1 MLKNLK
7 IRTGLLAVLT
17 LFVVALAGATS
28 MGWLFA
34 KAADEAVDDLNRV
47 STEQTRPLYETQ
59 VLLLRT
65 RITLVAAYLDVQA
78 GRGAQ
83 AQASVDQAAKFLND
97 ARQRYGVYQRV
108 PKLSEAGRKLAGD
121 LDGTFNAYVR
131 SIDSLGEALQKQSAE
146 QYVTAVADAR
156 AADAR
161 FEERVTAFLN
171 HTEQRA
177 VEINT
182 ASDRRYDQ
190 AEISTIIMLAL
201 ALILAIGCWRFISR
215 QVLSPLKDAAVHF
228 DRIAS
233 GDLTQRV
240 AVGAD
245 NEIGVL
251 FAALKRMQDSLT
263 RTVAEVRRSVN
274 EINTGAAEISSG
286 NTNLSSR
293 TEEQAA
299 SLEETAASMEELATA
314 VKQNTEHAHQ
324 ANALAAE
331 SRGVAMR
338 GGDAVHQVVETMA
351 RISDSSRRI
360 AEIVSVIDGIAF
372 QTNILA
378 LNAAVEAAR
387 AGEQGKGFAVV
398 AGEVRSLAQRSAQAA
413 REVKDLIEQ
422 STSNVAS
429 GAEQV
434 RQAGETMQE
443 IVSSVQR
450 VTQIMAEITE
460 ASTEQSIGIDQ
471 INRAVTQMDDVTQQN
486 AALVEEAAAA
496 ASSLEDQAKR
506 LAATAA
512 FFKVPAETIID
523 VTAEPAP
530 VALRAAYAG

>member
-83 AQASVDQAAKFLND
+83 AQASVDQATKFLND

-422 STSNVAS
+422 STSNVDS

>member
-1 MLKNLK
+1 MFKNLK
-7 IRTGLLAVLT
+7 IRTGLLVVLT
-17 LFVVALAGATS
+17 LFVLALAGATS

-47 STEQTRPLYETQ
+47 ATEQTRPLYETQ

-78 GRGAQ
+78 RRGAQ
-83 AQASVDQAAKFLND
+83 AQASVELAAKSLSD
-97 ARQRYGVYQRV
+97 ARQRYATFQRV
-108 PKLSEAGRKLAGD
+108 PKVTDAARKLTAD
-121 LDGTFNAYVR
+121 LDGIFNAYVR
-131 SIDSLGEALQKQSAE
+131 SIDALGEALQKQSAE
-146 QYVTAVADAR
+146 NYVIAVTDAR

-161 FEERVTAFLN
+161 FEERVIAFLA
-171 HTEQRA
+171 HTERRA
-177 VEINT
+177 AQIND
-182 ASDRRYDQ
+182 ASDQRYNL
-190 AEISTIIMLAL
+190 AELATVIMLAL
-201 ALILAIGCWRFISR
+201 AVVLAAGCWRFISR
-215 QVLSPLKDAAVHF
+215 QVLSPLKDAAQHF

-240 AVGAD
+240 AVSAD

-251 FAALKRMQDSLT
+251 FTALKRMQDSLT

-331 SRGVAMR
+331 SRGVALR
-338 GGDAVHQVVETMA
+338 GGQAVDQVVETMA

-422 STSNVAS
+422 STNNVDS
-429 GAEQV
+429 GAAQV

-443 IVSSVQR
+443 IVTSVQR

-486 AALVEEAAAA
+486 AALVEQAAAA

-523 VTAEPAP
+523 MTAQPAP
-530 VALRAAYAG
+530 VALRPAYAG

>member
-83 AQASVDQAAKFLND
+83 AQASVDQAAKFLNE

-131 SIDSLGEALQKQSAE
+131 SIDALGEALQKQSAE

-190 AEISTIIMLAL
+190 AEISTIVMLAL

-422 STSNVAS
+422 STSNVDS

>member
-83 AQASVDQAAKFLND
+83 AQASVDQATKFLND

-422 STSNVAS
+422 STSNVDS

-523 VTAEPAP
+523 VTAESAP

>member
-97 ARQRYGVYQRV
+97 ARQRYSVYQRV

-338 GGDAVHQVVETMA
+338 GGEAVHQVVETMA

-422 STSNVAS
+422 STSNVDS

>member
-523 VTAEPAP
+523 VTAEAAP

>member
-7 IRTGLLAVLT
+7 IRTGLLAVMAI
-17 LFVVALAGATS
+17 FVLALATATS
-28 MGWLFA
+28 MGWLYA
-34 KAADEAVDDLNRV
+34 RDADVAVDDLNSV
-47 STEQTRPLYETQ
+47 ATEQTRPLYETQ
-59 VLLLRT
+59 TLLLRS
-65 RITLVAAYLDVQA
+65 RLILVAAYLDIVS
-78 GRGAQ
+78 GKGSQ
-83 AQASVDQAAKFLND
+83 AQASVDQANQALQE
-97 ARQRYGVYQRV
+97 ARKRFAVYQRV
-108 PKLSEAGRKLAGD
+108 PKNTEAGLKLSGE
-121 LDGTFNAYVR
+121 LDSVFTAYVR
-131 SIDSLGEALQKQSAE
+131 SIEALEAALQKQSAE
-146 QYVTAVADAR
+146 GYAAAVVDTR
-156 AADAR
+156 SADAR
-161 FEERVTAFLN
+161 FAERVTGFLE
-171 HTEQRA
+171 HTERRSA
-177 VEINT
+177 AINA
-182 ASDRRYDQ
+182 ASDQRYER
-190 AEISTIIMLAL
+190 AELSTIIMLAL
-201 ALILAIGCWRFISR
+201 AAALTLGCWRFISR
-215 QVLSPLKDAAVHF
+215 QVLQPLKDAATHF

-240 AVGAD
+240 AVNST

-251 FAALKRMQDSLT
+251 FTALKRMQESLT
-263 RTVAEVRRSVN
+263 RTVGEVRRSVT

-286 NTNLSSR
+286 NTNLSAR

-324 ANALAAE
+324 ANGLAAE
-331 SRGVAMR
+331 SRGVALR
-338 GGDAVHQVVETMA
+338 GGQAVGQVVETMA
-351 RISDSSRRI
+351 RISESSRRI
-360 AEIVSVIDGIAF
+360 SEIVSVIDGIAF

-398 AGEVRSLAQRSAQAA
+398 AGEVRTLAQRSAQAA

-422 STSNVAS
+422 SSSNVDS

-434 RQAGETMQE
+434 RAAGDTMQE
-443 IVSSVQR
+443 IVDSVQR

-496 ASSLEDQAKR
+496 AFSLEDQAKR

-512 FFKVPAETIID
+512 FFKLPAETVID
-523 VTAEPAP
+523 VTPQAIAAPLRPAY
-530 VALRAAYAG
+530 VA

>member
-7 IRTGLLAVLT
+7 IRTGLLAVMAI
-17 LFVVALAGATS
+17 FVLALATATS
-28 MGWLFA
+28 MGWLYA
-34 KAADEAVDDLNRV
+34 RDADVAVDDLNSV
-47 STEQTRPLYETQ
+47 ATEQTRPLYETQ
-59 VLLLRT
+59 TLLLRS
-65 RITLVAAYLDVQA
+65 RLILVAAYLDIVS
-78 GRGAQ
+78 GKGSQ
-83 AQASVDQAAKFLND
+83 AQASVDQANQALQE
-97 ARQRYGVYQRV
+97 ARKRFAVYQRV
-108 PKLSEAGRKLAGD
+108 PKNTEAGLKLSGE
-121 LDGTFNAYVR
+121 LDNVFTAYVR
-131 SIDSLGEALQKQSAE
+131 SIEALEAALQKQSAE
-146 QYVTAVADAR
+146 GYAAAVVDTR
-156 AADAR
+156 SADAR
-161 FEERVTAFLN
+161 FAERVTGFLE
-171 HTEQRA
+171 HTERRSA
-177 VEINT
+177 AINA
-182 ASDRRYDQ
+182 ASDQRYER
-190 AEISTIIMLAL
+190 AELSTIIMLAL
-201 ALILAIGCWRFISR
+201 AAALALGCWRFISR
-215 QVLSPLKDAAVHF
+215 QVLQPLKDAATHF

-240 AVGAD
+240 AVNST

-251 FAALKRMQDSLT
+251 FTALKRMQESLT
-263 RTVAEVRRSVN
+263 RTVGEVRRSVT

-286 NTNLSSR
+286 NTNLSAR

-324 ANALAAE
+324 ANSLAAE
-331 SRGVAMR
+331 SRGVALR
-338 GGDAVHQVVETMA
+338 GGQAVGQVVETMA
-351 RISDSSRRI
+351 RISESSRRI
-360 AEIVSVIDGIAF
+360 SEIVSVIDGIAF

-398 AGEVRSLAQRSAQAA
+398 AGEVRTLAQRSAQAA

-422 STSNVAS
+422 SSSNVDS

-434 RQAGETMQE
+434 RAAGDTMQE
-443 IVSSVQR
+443 IVDSVQR

-512 FFKVPAETIID
+512 FFKLPAETVID
-523 VTAEPAP
+523 VTPQAIAAPLRPAY
-530 VALRAAYAG
+530 VA

>member
-17 LFVVALAGATS
+17 LFVLALAGATG

-34 KAADEAVDDLNRV
+34 KAADDAVDDLNRV

-78 GRGAQ
+78 GRATQ
-83 AQASVDQAAKFLND
+83 AQTSVDQAAKFLTD
-97 ARQRYGVYQRV
+97 ARQRYAIYQQV
-108 PKLSEAGRKLAGD
+108 PKVTEAAKKLTAD
-121 LDGTFNAYVR
+121 MDGVFAAYVR
-131 SIDSLGEALQKQSAE
+131 SIDALGEALKQQSAE
-146 QYVTAVADAR
+146 GYVTAVANAR

-161 FEERVTAFLN
+161 FEERVVAFLN
-171 HTEQRA
+171 HTERRA
-177 VEINT
+177 ADINT
-182 ASDRRYDQ
+182 ASDLRYVQ
-190 AEISTIIMLAL
+190 AEISAIVMLVL

-215 QVLSPLKDAAVHF
+215 QVLTPLKDAAVHF

-338 GGDAVHQVVETMA
+338 GGQAVEQVVETMS
-351 RISDSSRRI
+351 RISGSSRRI

-422 STSNVAS
+422 STTNVDS

-486 AALVEEAAAA
+486 AALVEQAAAA

-523 VTAEPAP
+523 VTAQPAP
-530 VALRAAYAG
+530 VILRPAYAS

>member
-1 MLKNLK
+1 MFKNLK
-7 IRTGLLAVLT
+7 IRTGLFAVLT
-17 LFVVALAGATS
+17 LFVLALAGATT
-28 MGWLFA
+28 MGWSFA
-34 KAADEAVDDLNRV
+34 KAADDAVDDLNRV

-65 RITLVAAYLDVQA
+65 RITLVAAFLDVQA
-78 GRGAQ
+78 GRASQ
-83 AQASVDQAAKFLND
+83 AQASVDQAAKFLGD
-97 ARQRYGVYQRV
+97 ARQRYAVFQQV
-108 PKLSEAGRKLAGD
+108 PKLSDAARKMTAD
-121 LDGTFNAYVR
+121 LDGVFDAYVR
-131 SIDSLGEALQKQSAE
+131 SIDALAEALQKQSADN
-146 QYVTAVADAR
+146 YVNAVAQAR
-156 AADAR
+156 TADAQ
-161 FEERVTAFLN
+161 FEQRISALLN
-171 HTEQRA
+171 HTERRA
-177 VEINT
+177 IEIND
-182 ASDRRYDQ
+182 ASDRRYLQ
-190 AEISTIIMLAL
+190 AETAAIIMLGL

-233 GDLTQRV
+233 GDLTHRV
-240 AVGAD
+240 AAGAD

-251 FAALKRMQDSLT
+251 FAALKRMQESLT
-263 RTVAEVRRSVN
+263 RTVAEIRRSVN
-274 EINTGAAEISSG
+274 EINTGSAEIASG

-314 VKQNTEHAHQ
+314 VKQNTAHAHQ

-331 SRGVAMR
+331 SRSVAMR
-338 GGDAVHQVVETMA
+338 GGEAVNQVVQTMS

-422 STSNVAS
+422 STGNVDS

-460 ASTEQSIGIDQ
+460 ASTEQSLGIDQ

-523 VTAEPAP
+523 VTPQP
-530 VALRAAYAG
+530 VALNRAYAS

>member
-17 LFVVALAGATS
+17 LFVLALATS
-28 MGWLFA
+28 TGMGWLFA
-34 KAADEAVDDLNRV
+34 KVADEGVDDLNRV
-47 STEQTRPLYETQ
+47 ATDQTRPLYETQ

-65 RITLVAAYLDVQA
+65 RITLVAAFLDVQA
-78 GRGAQ
+78 GRADQ
-83 AQASVDQAAKFLND
+83 AQASVDQAAKSLAD
-97 ARQRYGVYQRV
+97 ARRRYELYQSV
-108 PKLSEAGRKLAGD
+108 PKRTDASRKMSAD
-121 LDGTFNAYVR
+121 LDSVFTAYVR
-131 SIDSLGEALQKQSAE
+131 GIEDLNEALRKQSAE
-146 QYVTAVADAR
+146 GYVAAVTEAR

-161 FEERVTAFLN
+161 FEERLRAILA
-171 HTEQRA
+171 HTERRA
-177 VEINT
+177 VEIND
-182 ASDRRYDQ
+182 ASDRRYIQ
-190 AEISTIIMLAL
+190 AEIAAIVMLSLAFILAL
-201 ALILAIGCWRFISR
+201 GCWRFISR
-215 QVLSPLKDAAVHF
+215 QVLSPLKEAAVHF

-240 AVGAD
+240 STAAD

-251 FAALKRMQDSLT
+251 FAALKRMQESLT

-274 EINTGAAEISSG
+274 EINTGAAEIASG

-338 GGDAVHQVVETMA
+338 GGEAVNQVVETMA

-422 STSNVAS
+422 STTNVDS

-443 IVSSVQR
+443 IVTSVQR

-460 ASTEQSIGIDQ
+460 ASTEQSQGIDQ

-486 AALVEEAAAA
+486 AALVEQAAAA

-506 LAATAA
+506 LATTAA

-523 VTAEPAP
+523 VTPRP
-530 VALRAAYAG
+530 VALHGAYAS

>member
-83 AQASVDQAAKFLND
+83 AQASVDQATKFLND

-422 STSNVAS
+422 STSNVDS

-530 VALRAAYAG
+530 VALRTAYAG

>member
-17 LFVVALAGATS
+17 LFVIALAGATG

-59 VLLLRT
+59 VLMLRT
-65 RITLVAAYLDVQA
+65 RITLVAAFLDVQA
-78 GRGAQ
+78 GRNAQ
-83 AQASVDQAAKFLND
+83 AQASVEQAAKSLNE
-97 ARQRYGVYQRV
+97 ARQRYAVYQRV
-108 PKLSEAGRKLAGD
+108 PKLSEAGIRLTAD
-121 LDGTFNAYVR
+121 LDGIFNAYVR
-131 SIDSLGEALQKQSAE
+131 GIDALSDALQKQSAE
-146 QYVTAVADAR
+146 NYVIAVADAR

-177 VEINT
+177 VEIND
-182 ASDRRYDQ
+182 ASDRRYNQ
-190 AEISTIIMLAL
+190 AELATIVMLTLAL
-201 ALILAIGCWRFISR
+201 VLAVGCWRFISR
-215 QVLSPLKDAAVHF
+215 QVLSPLKEAAVHF

-240 AVGAD
+240 NVGAE

-251 FAALKRMQDSLT
+251 FGALKRMQDSLT

-338 GGDAVHQVVETMA
+338 GGEAVQQVVQTMS

-422 STSNVAS
+422 STSNVDS

-496 ASSLEDQAKR
+496 AGSLEDQAKR

-523 VTAEPAP
+523 VAAEPAP
-530 VALRAAYAG
+530 VALRAAYAH

>member
-7 IRTGLLAVLT
+7 IRTGLLAVMAI
-17 LFVVALAGATS
+17 FVLALATATS
-28 MGWLFA
+28 MGWLYA
-34 KAADEAVDDLNRV
+34 RDADVAVDDLNSV
-47 STEQTRPLYETQ
+47 ATEQTRPLYETQ
-59 VLLLRT
+59 TLLLRS
-65 RITLVAAYLDVQA
+65 RLILVAAYLDIVS
-78 GRGAQ
+78 GKGSQ
-83 AQASVDQAAKFLND
+83 AQASVDQANQALQE
-97 ARQRYGVYQRV
+97 ARKRFAVYQRV
-108 PKLSEAGRKLAGD
+108 PKNTEAGLKLSGE
-121 LDGTFNAYVR
+121 LDSVFTAYVR
-131 SIDSLGEALQKQSAE
+131 SIEALEAALQKQSAE
-146 QYVTAVADAR
+146 GYAAAVVDTR
-156 AADAR
+156 SADAR
-161 FEERVTAFLN
+161 FAERVTGFLE
-171 HTEQRA
+171 HTERRSA
-177 VEINT
+177 AINA
-182 ASDRRYDQ
+182 ASDQRYER
-190 AEISTIIMLAL
+190 AELSTIIMLAL
-201 ALILAIGCWRFISR
+201 AAALTLGCWRFISR
-215 QVLSPLKDAAVHF
+215 QVLQPLKDAATHF

-240 AVGAD
+240 AVNST

-251 FAALKRMQDSLT
+251 FTALKRMQESLT
-263 RTVAEVRRSVN
+263 RTVGEVRRSVT

-286 NTNLSSR
+286 NTNLSAR

-324 ANALAAE
+324 ANGLAAE
-331 SRGVAMR
+331 SRGVALR
-338 GGDAVHQVVETMA
+338 GGQAVGQVVETMA
-351 RISDSSRRI
+351 RISESSRRI
-360 AEIVSVIDGIAF
+360 SEIVSVIDGIAF

-398 AGEVRSLAQRSAQAA
+398 AGEVRTLAQRSAQAA

-422 STSNVAS
+422 SSSNVDS

-434 RQAGETMQE
+434 RAAGDTMQE
-443 IVSSVQR
+443 IVDSVQR

-512 FFKVPAETIID
+512 FFKLPAETVID
-523 VTAEPAP
+523 VTPQAIAAPLRPAY
-530 VALRAAYAG
+530 VA

>member
-1 MLKNLK
+1 MFKNLK

-190 AEISTIIMLAL
+190 AEISTIVMLAL
-201 ALILAIGCWRFISR
+201 ALVLAIGCWRFISR

-338 GGDAVHQVVETMA
+338 GGEAVHQVVETMA

-422 STSNVAS
+422 STSNVDS
-429 GAEQV
+429 GALQV

>member
-83 AQASVDQAAKFLND
+83 AQASVDQAAKFLNE

-131 SIDSLGEALQKQSAE
+131 SIDALGEALQKQSAE

-190 AEISTIIMLAL
+190 AEISTIVMLAL

-422 STSNVAS
+422 STSNVDS

-496 ASSLEDQAKR
+496 ASSLEDQGKR

-523 VTAEPAP
+523 VTAEAAP
-530 VALRAAYAG
+530 VALRAAYPG

>member
-7 IRTGLLAVLT
+7 IRTGLFAVLT
-17 LFVVALAGATS
+17 LFVLALAGTTT
-28 MGWLFA
+28 MGWSFV
-34 KAADEAVDDLNRV
+34 KAADDAVDDLNLV

-78 GRGAQ
+78 GRASQ
-83 AQASVDQAAKFLND
+83 AQASVDQATKFLAD
-97 ARQRYGVYQRV
+97 ARQRYAVFQRV
-108 PKLSEAGRKLAGD
+108 PKLSDAARKMTAD
-121 LDGTFNAYVR
+121 LDGVFDAYVR
-131 SIDSLGEALQKQSAE
+131 SIDALGDALQKQSADN
-146 QYVTAVADAR
+146 YVNAVAQAR
-156 AADAR
+156 TADAQ
-161 FEERVTAFLN
+161 FEERVSAILN
-171 HTEQRA
+171 HTERRA
-177 VEINT
+177 IEINDD
-182 ASDRRYDQ
+182 SDRRYLQ
-190 AEISTIIMLAL
+190 AEAAAIVMLGL

-233 GDLTQRV
+233 GDLTHRV
-240 AVGAD
+240 AAMAD

-251 FAALKRMQDSLT
+251 FAALKRMQESLT

-274 EINTGAAEISSG
+274 EINTGAAEIASG

-314 VKQNTEHAHQ
+314 VKQNTAHAHQ

-338 GGDAVHQVVETMA
+338 GGDAVNQVVQTMS

-422 STSNVAS
+422 STGNVDS

-434 RQAGETMQE
+434 RQAGDTMQE

-460 ASTEQSIGIDQ
+460 ASTEQSQGIDQ

-486 AALVEEAAAA
+486 AALVEQAAAA
-496 ASSLEDQAKR
+496 ASSLEEQAKR

-523 VTAEPAP
+523 VTPQP
-530 VALRAAYAG
+530 VALHRAYAS

>member
-83 AQASVDQAAKFLND
+83 AQASVDQATKFLND

>member
-7 IRTGLLAVLT
+7 IRTGLFAVLT
-17 LFVVALAGATS
+17 LFVLALAGATT
-28 MGWLFA
+28 MGWSFA
-34 KAADEAVDDLNRV
+34 KAADDAVDDLNLV

-78 GRGAQ
+78 GRASQ
-83 AQASVDQAAKFLND
+83 AQASVDQAAKFLGD
-97 ARQRYGVYQRV
+97 ARQRYAVFQRV
-108 PKLSEAGRKLAGD
+108 PKLSDAARKMTSD
-121 LDGTFNAYVR
+121 LDGVFDAYVR
-131 SIDSLGEALQKQSAE
+131 SIDALGEALQKQSADN
-146 QYVTAVADAR
+146 YVNAVAQAR
-156 AADAR
+156 TADAQ
-161 FEERVTAFLN
+161 FEERISAILN
-171 HTEQRA
+171 HTERRA
-177 VEINT
+177 IEIND
-182 ASDRRYDQ
+182 ASDRRYLQ
-190 AEISTIIMLAL
+190 AEAAAIVMLGL
-201 ALILAIGCWRFISR
+201 ALILALGCWRFISR

-240 AVGAD
+240 AAGAD

-251 FAALKRMQDSLT
+251 FAALKRMQD
-263 RTVAEVRRSVN
+263 RSVN
-274 EINTGAAEISSG
+274 EINTGAAEIASG

-314 VKQNTEHAHQ
+314 VKQNTAHAHQ

-338 GGDAVHQVVETMA
+338 GGDAVNQVVQTMS

-422 STSNVAS
+422 STGNVDS

-460 ASTEQSIGIDQ
+460 ASTEQSLGIDQ

-506 LAATAA
+506 LA
-512 FFKVPAETIID
+512 
-523 VTAEPAP
+523 
-530 VALRAAYAG
+530 LNRAYAG

>member
-422 STSNVAS
+422 STSNVDS

-434 RQAGETMQE
+434 RQAGETMHE

>member
-338 GGDAVHQVVETMA
+338 GGEAVHQVVETMA

-422 STSNVAS
+422 STSNVDS

-523 VTAEPAP
+523 VTAESAP

>member
-7 IRTGLLAVLT
+7 IRTGLAAVLALFVLALAV
-17 LFVVALAGATS
+17 ATG
-28 MGWLFA
+28 MGWLYA
-34 KAADEAVDDLNRV
+34 KAADVAVDDLSSV
-47 STEQTRPLYETQ
+47 SAEQTRPLYEAQT
-59 VLLLRT
+59 LLLRS
-65 RITLVAAYLDVQA
+65 RLTLVAAYLDITA
-78 GRGAQ
+78 GKGSQ
-83 AQASVDQAAKFLND
+83 AQASVDQATQYLQE
-97 ARQRYGVYQRV
+97 ARKRFAVYQRV
-108 PKLSEAGRKLAGD
+108 PKSTEAGMKLASD
-121 LDGTFNAYVR
+121 LEGVFAAYVR
-131 SIDSLGEALQKQSAE
+131 SIEALEQALQKQSAE
-146 QYVTAVADAR
+146 GYAAAVVDTR
-156 AADAR
+156 SADAR
-161 FEERVTAFLN
+161 FVERVNSFLE
-171 HTEQRA
+171 HTERRTDQ
-177 VEINT
+177 INT
-182 ASDRRYDQ
+182 ASDQRYDR
-190 AEISTIIMLAL
+190 AELSTLIMLAL
-201 ALILAIGCWRFISR
+201 AAALAIGCWRFISR
-215 QVLSPLKDAAVHF
+215 QVLQPLKEAALHF

-240 AVGAD
+240 TVNSD

-251 FAALKRMQDSLT
+251 FTALKRMQESLT
-263 RTVAEVRRSVN
+263 RTVSEVRRSVN

-324 ANALAAE
+324 ANGLAAE
-331 SRGVAMR
+331 SRGVALR
-338 GGDAVHQVVETMA
+338 GGEAAGQVVETMA
-351 RISDSSRRI
+351 RISESSRRI

-398 AGEVRSLAQRSAQAA
+398 AGEVRTLAQRSAQAA

-422 STSNVAS
+422 STSNVDS

-434 RQAGETMQE
+434 RAAGDTMQE
-443 IVSSVQR
+443 IVASVQR

-496 ASSLEDQAKR
+496 ASSLEEQAKR

-512 FFKVPAETIID
+512 SFKLPAETVID
-523 VTAEPAP
+523 VTPQAIAAP
-530 VALRAAYAG
+530 LRPAYAG

>member
-17 LFVVALAGATS
+17 LFVLALAGATG

-34 KAADEAVDDLNRV
+34 KTADDAVDDLNRV

-78 GRGAQ
+78 GRATQ
-83 AQASVDQAAKFLND
+83 AQTSVDQAAKFLTD
-97 ARQRYGVYQRV
+97 ARQRYAVYQQV
-108 PKLSEAGRKLAGD
+108 PKVTEAAKKLTAD
-121 LDGTFNAYVR
+121 MDGVFTAYVR
-131 SIDSLGEALQKQSAE
+131 SIDALGEALKQQSAE
-146 QYVTAVADAR
+146 GYVTAVANAR

-161 FEERVTAFLN
+161 FEERVVAFLN
-171 HTEQRA
+171 HTERRA
-177 VEINT
+177 ADINT
-182 ASDRRYDQ
+182 ASDLRYVQ
-190 AEISTIIMLAL
+190 AEISAIVMLVL

-215 QVLSPLKDAAVHF
+215 QVLTPLKDAAVHF

-331 SRGVAMR
+331 SRGVALR
-338 GGDAVHQVVETMA
+338 GGQAVEQVVETMS
-351 RISDSSRRI
+351 RISGSSRRI

-422 STSNVAS
+422 STSNVDNGAS
-429 GAEQV
+429 QV
-434 RQAGETMQE
+434 REAGETMQE
-443 IVSSVQR
+443 IVTSVQR

-486 AALVEEAAAA
+486 AALVEQAAAA

-523 VTAEPAP
+523 MTAQPAP

>member
-7 IRTGLLAVLT
+7 IRTGLLAVLV
-17 LFVVALAGATS
+17 LFVLALAGATS
-28 MGWLFA
+28 MGWVFA
-34 KAADEAVDDLNRV
+34 RAADDAVDDLNRV
-47 STEQTRPLYETQ
+47 ATEQTRPLYETQ

-65 RITLVAAYLDVQA
+65 RITLVAAYLDVEA

-83 AQASVDQAAKFLND
+83 AQASVDQAGKFLAD
-97 ARQRYGVYQRV
+97 ARQRYATFQRV
-108 PKLSEAGRKLAGD
+108 PKVTEAARKLTAD
-121 LDGTFNAYVR
+121 LDGIFNAYVR
-131 SIDSLGEALQKQSAE
+131 SIDALGEALQKQSAE
-146 QYVTAVADAR
+146 NYVTAVAEAR
-156 AADAR
+156 TADTR
-161 FEERVTAFLN
+161 FEERVVAFLA
-171 HTEQRA
+171 HTERRA
-177 VEINT
+177 AQIND
-182 ASDRRYDQ
+182 ASDQRYNQ
-190 AEISTIIMLAL
+190 AELATIIMLVL
-201 ALILAIGCWRFISR
+201 AVVLAAGCWRFISR
-215 QVLSPLKDAAVHF
+215 QVLLPLKDAALHF

-240 AVGAD
+240 AVGAH

-331 SRGVAMR
+331 SRGVALR
-338 GGDAVHQVVETMA
+338 GGQAVDQVVQTMT

-422 STSNVAS
+422 STNNVDS
-429 GAEQV
+429 GAAQV
-434 RQAGETMQE
+434 REAGETMQE
-443 IVSSVQR
+443 IVTSVQR

-486 AALVEEAAAA
+486 AALVEQAAAA

-523 VTAEPAP
+523 MTAEPAP
-530 VALRAAYAG
+530 LALRPAYAA

>member
-1 MLKNLK
+1 
-7 IRTGLLAVLT
+7 
-17 LFVVALAGATS
+17 
-28 MGWLFA
+28 
-34 KAADEAVDDLNRV
+34 
-47 STEQTRPLYETQ
+47 
-59 VLLLRT
+59 
-65 RITLVAAYLDVQA
+65 
-78 GRGAQ
+78 
-83 AQASVDQAAKFLND
+83 
-97 ARQRYGVYQRV
+97 
-108 PKLSEAGRKLAGD
+108 
-121 LDGTFNAYVR
+121 
-131 SIDSLGEALQKQSAE
+131 
-146 QYVTAVADAR
+146 
-156 AADAR
+156 
-161 FEERVTAFLN
+161 
-171 HTEQRA
+171 
-177 VEINT
+177 
-182 ASDRRYDQ
+182 
-190 AEISTIIMLAL
+190 
-201 ALILAIGCWRFISR
+201 
-215 QVLSPLKDAAVHF
+215 
-228 DRIAS
+228 
-233 GDLTQRV
+233 
-240 AVGAD
+240 
-245 NEIGVL
+245 
-251 FAALKRMQDSLT
+251 
-263 RTVAEVRRSVN
+263 
-274 EINTGAAEISSG
+274 
-286 NTNLSSR
+286 
-293 TEEQAA
+293 
-299 SLEETAASMEELATA
+299 MEELATA

-422 STSNVAS
+422 STSNVDS

-523 VTAEPAP
+523 VTAEAAP

>member
-422 STSNVAS
+422 STSNVDS

-530 VALRAAYAG
+530 AALRAAYAG